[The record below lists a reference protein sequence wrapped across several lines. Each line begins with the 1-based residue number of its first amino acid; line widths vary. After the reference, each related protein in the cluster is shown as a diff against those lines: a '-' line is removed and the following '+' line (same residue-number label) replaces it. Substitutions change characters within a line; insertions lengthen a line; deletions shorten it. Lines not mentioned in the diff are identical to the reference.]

1 MPWDLLSQHRD
12 YESFYNRV
20 DLQRRQNAEN
30 LGPLREMPVY
40 DARVMSSEIDE
51 SRSTKKPSPSSGFG
65 ASSSASHGVKG
76 LFYLNRNSSQ
86 HNTATIDDASEE
98 RRKEPWKIAGH
109 GAGHAE
115 TSKLHQEM
123 AIETEWRAFYARKA
137 KFRISAS
144 SSSMSS
150 GVSGPPRMDRITD
163 TEICCRGLDQADI
176 LGYKRIAIRL
186 RSLSSWLISSLLAL
200 RHPGEN
206 SPKLVRIYTQA
217 SPINRGSTIAFS
229 LLDSAGK
236 ALDPHRV
243 QLLADRN
250 NISLRVGIIEG
261 TLSAAS
267 AVDADSYGNDHSRT
281 IESFF
286 SSCLDLPSHKWRS
299 RGDSIQS
306 IQVPV
311 VYASLGFLNNFSD
324 VYKLWSFVKKLL
336 DPDFVHRELWHYQ
349 ALNQETIE
357 I

>member
-1 MPWDLLSQHRD
+1 MPWNLLSQYRD

-20 DLQRRQNAEN
+20 DSQRRQNTEN
-30 LGPLREMPVY
+30 LGPTREMPVE
-40 DARVMSSEIDE
+40 VSSEIKE
-51 SRSTKKPSPSSGFG
+51 SRSTNKPSPSSGGGFG
-65 ASSSASHGVKG
+65 ASSSSASHGVKD
-76 LFYLNRNSSQ
+76 LFYLDRDAFQ
-86 HNTATIDDASEE
+86 HNRDATINALWES
-98 RRKEPWKIAGH
+98 RKEPWIG
-109 GAGHAE
+109 GSHAE
-115 TSKLHQEM
+115 TSKFHQGI
-123 AIETEWRAFYARKA
+123 AIETDWRAFYARKE
-137 KFRISAS
+137 KLRISAS

-150 GVSGPPRMDRITD
+150 RLSGPPRMDRIAD
-163 TEICCRGLDQADI
+163 TKICCKGLDQADV

-186 RSLSSWLISSLLAL
+186 RSLSSWLISSLSVL

-206 SPKLVRIYTQA
+206 SPKLVRIYSQA
-217 SPINRGSTIAFS
+217 SPIDRGSTVAFS
-229 LLDSAGK
+229 LFDSAGK
-236 ALDPHRV
+236 VLDPHRV

-261 TLSAAS
+261 TLSAA
-267 AVDADSYGNDHSRT
+267 DSYGNDLSRT

-286 SSCLDLPSHKWRS
+286 SSCLDLPGHRWRL
-299 RGDSIQS
+299 RGDSIQQS

-336 DPDFVHRELWHYQ
+336 DPDFVHKELWHYQ